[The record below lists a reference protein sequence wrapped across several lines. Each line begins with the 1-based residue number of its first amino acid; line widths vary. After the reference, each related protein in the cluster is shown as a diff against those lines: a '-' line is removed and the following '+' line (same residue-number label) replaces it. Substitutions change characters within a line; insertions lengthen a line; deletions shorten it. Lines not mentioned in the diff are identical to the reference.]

1 MTHELLHE
9 PKWTLGP
16 WKTNGTAIE
25 TVGALSTVIGRA
37 YDERE
42 DCGIES
48 YSEAEANAALIAA
61 APELY
66 AALKTARRIISGE
79 AMGDS
84 EALRRIDGA
93 LAKALGEQ

>member
-1 MTHELLHE
+1 MNES
-9 PKWTLGP
+9 KWTLGP
-16 WKTNGTAIE
+16 WETNGTAIE
-25 TVGALSTVIGRA
+25 TAVVPSTVIGRA

-66 AALKTARRIISGE
+66 AALKNARKIISGE

-84 EALRRIDGA
+84 EALGRIDSA
-93 LAKALGEQ
+93 LAKALGKQ